1 MKYIFPFL
9 LLLAFSSCKKDE
21 DTNDSGSGTG
31 NQTPAHYSTSIYT
44 LDFTLQDIPYHFEFG
59 ENGYGFQYSSF
70 FIVNG
75 EDVFL
80 TGSTSFTWNGD
91 PKTTNI
97 GYAQLS
103 LPPCVIPL
111 EEWQNNSAQS
121 FLNYLAGDYPIM
133 DGEDTDICTF
143 SFVDSQGNIWATY
156 NTSQSNSTSNSF
168 GYVHAIDS
176 DNPALAVNGG
186 EATIALYNIAD
197 DITEI
202 VNLTWNIRFQ
212 EPI

>member
-1 MKYIFPFL
+1 MKYL
-9 LLLAFSSCKKDE
+9 LPLFILISISSCKKEETQD
-21 DTNDSGSGTG
+21 NNNPG
-31 NQTPAHYSTSIYT
+31 NPTPAHYSTTIYT
-44 LDFTLQDIPYHFEFG
+44 LDFTLQDVPYHFEFG

-156 NTSQSNSTSNSF
+156 NTTQSNSTSNSF